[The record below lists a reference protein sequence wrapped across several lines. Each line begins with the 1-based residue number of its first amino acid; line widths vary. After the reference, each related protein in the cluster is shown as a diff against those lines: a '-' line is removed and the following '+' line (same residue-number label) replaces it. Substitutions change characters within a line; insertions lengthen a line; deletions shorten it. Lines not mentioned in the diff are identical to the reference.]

1 MAKPRVLLAITA
13 YNGRDVV
20 FSCLRSAARMAPQET
35 DVDILVLEDPSPE
48 PGFSEEVEAVC
59 AELGI
64 GYSFINSDILTSLP
78 QRRGSKL
85 MRDAANEWGYVVE
98 LGLLPRAMWDTNR
111 PVVDIESREGVLVAV
126 CHFFGVT
133 YEIPVAPSDEILKG
147 IVDFFGH
154 DPSIVHTRAS
164 SRRGEPC
171 SDTRRVGVTYERTVG
186 YPTKV

>member
-78 QRRGSKL
+78 QK
-85 MRDAANEWGYVVE
+85 
-98 LGLLPRAMWDTNR
+98 
-111 PVVDIESREGVLVAV
+111 
-126 CHFFGVT
+126 
-133 YEIPVAPSDEILKG
+133 
-147 IVDFFGH
+147 
-154 DPSIVHTRAS
+154 TR
-164 SRRGEPC
+164 
-171 SDTRRVGVTYERTVG
+171 
-186 YPTKV
+186 